1 MNVLF
6 EEDGH
11 FRAGSVMTDSVS
23 SLQVE
28 LPSGKRSK
36 VKAAHVLLRFASPEP
51 SALLSAAETQSAE
64 LDAPFLWEVS
74 GDDEFGFEEL
84 AREYHGGTPDAVQST
99 AVLLCLHAAPVYFHR
114 KGRGRFRKAPPDILK
129 AALAGLEKK
138 RLQQE
143 QIDGWS
149 SELQAG
155 RTPPEIAACA
165 AQILYKPDR
174 NRLETKAVEAAAGAA
189 GLSVVELMARAGAFA
204 SSHDYHLGRFLF
216 EYFPRGTDF
225 PTHEVPAVGELPD
238 AGVHAFSIDDA
249 TTTEI
254 DDAFSVQPKDGG
266 GWRVG
271 IHIAAPS
278 LAIQP
283 GTPLADIARSRL
295 STVYFP
301 GRKITM
307 LPDEAVDAYTLAE
320 GRDCPALSL
329 YLDVET
335 DLRVTA
341 KESRIERV
349 RVAANLR
356 HQQIEPL
363 FNEDTLMSDA
373 LPDFPWRDELLL
385 LWRLAE
391 VLEAGRGKPSANS
404 GQMDFNFYVDWERHT
419 ADGDG
424 YVDIQRRA
432 RGSPLD
438 KLVAELMIVANNTWG
453 AALRDAGIPA
463 LYRAQGAGK
472 VRMTT
477 VAAPHEGLGVDC
489 YAWSTSPLR
498 RYVDLVNQWQMIT
511 LLRGEPPVFP
521 PKSEALL
528 SALRDFEVV
537 YAAYADFQRS
547 MERYWCLRW
556 LRQRADAGDDS
567 PLPALV
573 LRESLV
579 RLEHI
584 PLVLR
589 CPSLPARDPRA
600 RVEVEVD
607 HIRLLDN
614 DARARWVGDLAPLE
628 GQVAVSEDELAEE
641 IAEAELPPDQPAAD
655 APLPEVT
662 PAAPESGEAD

>member
-36 VKAAHVLLRFASPEP
+36 VKAANVLLRFASPEP
-51 SALLSAAETQSAE
+51 GVLLAAAEAQAAD
-64 LDAPFLWEVS
+64 LDATFLWDVC
-74 GDDEFGFEEL
+74 GDDEFPFEEL
-84 AREYHGGTPDAVQST
+84 AREYHGAAPT
-99 AVLLCLHAAPVYFHR
+99 AEQAAAILLCLHAAPVYFHR
-114 KGRGRFRKAPPDILK
+114 KGKGRFRKAPPDILK

-143 QIDGWS
+143 QVDGWVA
-149 SELQAG
+149 ELLAG
-155 RTPPEIAACA
+155 RTPPDIAACS

-174 NRLETKAVEAAAGAA
+174 NRLETKAVEAAAASA
-189 GLSVVELMARAGAFA
+189 GLSVVGLMAKAGAFA
-204 SSHDYHLGRFLF
+204 SSHEYHLGRFLF

-225 PTHEVPAVGELPD
+225 PTHDVPPAGDLPD
-238 AGVHAFSIDDA
+238 AGVRAFSIDDA

-254 DDAFSVQPKDGG
+254 DDAFSVQPKAGG
-266 GWRVG
+266 GWRIG

-278 LAIQP
+278 LGIQP
-283 GTPLADIARSRL
+283 GTPLGEIARSRL

-307 LPDEAVDAYTLAE
+307 LPDEAVDTYTLQA
-320 GRDCPALSL
+320 GRSCPALSL

-341 KESRIERV
+341 KESRIEQV
-349 RVAANLR
+349 AVAANLR
-356 HQQIEPL
+356 HHEIEPL
-363 FNEDTLMSDA
+363 FNEDTITGGE
-373 LPDFPWRDELLL
+373 LPEFEWRDELLL

-391 VLEAGRGKPSANS
+391 VLEAGRGKPSANA
-404 GQMDFNFYVDWERHT
+404 GQMDFNFYVDWSQTTE
-419 ADGDG
+419 DGEG
-424 YVDIQRRA
+424 RVDIQRRA

-453 AALRDAGIPA
+453 SDLRDAGIPA

-498 RYVDLVNQWQMIT
+498 RYVDLVNQWQMIA
-511 LLRGEPPVFP
+511 LLRGEEPVFP

-528 SALRDFEVV
+528 SALRDFELA
-537 YAAYADFQRS
+537 YAAYADFQRG

-556 LRQRADAGDDS
+556 LRQQAREGNTVW
-567 PLPALV
+567 PAIV

-579 RLEHI
+579 RLEHV

-589 CPSLPARDPRA
+589 SPSLPARDPRS
-600 RVEVEVD
+600 RVEVEID
-607 HIRLLDN
+607 QLNLLDN
-614 DARARWVGDLAPLE
+614 DARARWVGDLAALA
-628 GQVAVSEDELAEE
+628 GAAQVSEEELAEE
-641 IAEAELPPDQPAAD
+641 IAEAELPPETPAAD
-655 APLPEVT
+655 APVPELPV
-662 PAAPESGEAD
+662 AAPESGEAD

>member
-36 VKAAHVLLRFASPEP
+36 VKAANVLLRFASPDP
-51 SALLSAAETQSAE
+51 AALLAAAEVQAAD
-64 LDAPFLWEVS
+64 LDATFLWDVC
-74 GDDEFGFEEL
+74 GDDEFPFEEL
-84 AREYHGGTPDAVQST
+84 AREYHGAAPT
-99 AVLLCLHAAPVYFHR
+99 AEQAAAILLCLHAAPVYFHR
-114 KGRGRFRKAPPDILK
+114 KGKGRFRKAPPDILK

-143 QIDGWS
+143 QVDGWVA
-149 SELQAG
+149 ELLAG
-155 RTPPEIAACA
+155 RTPPDIAACS

-174 NRLETKAVEAAAGAA
+174 NRLETKAVEAAAASA
-189 GLSVVELMARAGAFA
+189 GLSVVGLMAKAGAFA
-204 SSHDYHLGRFLF
+204 SSHEYHLGRFLF

-225 PTHEVPAVGELPD
+225 PTHEVPPAGDLPE
-238 AGVHAFSIDDA
+238 AGVRAFSIDDA

-254 DDAFSVQPKDGG
+254 DDAFSVQPKAGG
-266 GWRVG
+266 GWRIG

-278 LAIQP
+278 LGIQP
-283 GTPLADIARSRL
+283 GTPLGDIARSRL

-307 LPDEAVDAYTLAE
+307 LPDEAVDTYTLQA
-320 GRDCPALSL
+320 GRSCPALSL

-341 KESRIERV
+341 KESRIEQV
-349 RVAANLR
+349 AVAANLR
-356 HQQIEPL
+356 HHEIEPL
-363 FNEDTLMSDA
+363 FNEDTITGGE
-373 LPDFPWRDELLL
+373 LPEFEWRDELLL

-391 VLEAGRGKPSANS
+391 VLEAGRGKPSANA
-404 GQMDFNFYVDWERHT
+404 GQMDFNFYVDWSQTTE
-419 ADGDG
+419 DGEG
-424 YVDIQRRA
+424 RVDIQRRA

-453 AALRDAGIPA
+453 SDLRDAGIPA

-498 RYVDLVNQWQMIT
+498 RYVDLVNQWQMIA
-511 LLRGEPPVFP
+511 LLRGEEPVFP

-528 SALRDFEVV
+528 SALRDFELA
-537 YAAYADFQRS
+537 YAAYADFQRG

-556 LRQRADAGDDS
+556 LRQQAREGHTVW
-567 PLPALV
+567 PAIV

-579 RLEHI
+579 RLEHV

-589 CPSLPARDPRA
+589 SPSLPARDPRS
-600 RVEVEVD
+600 RVEVEID
-607 HIRLLDN
+607 QLNLLDN
-614 DARARWVGDLAPLE
+614 DARARWVGDLAALA
-628 GQVAVSEDELAEE
+628 GAAQVSEEELAEE
-641 IAEAELPPDQPAAD
+641 IAEAELPPETPAAD
-655 APLPEVT
+655 APVPELPV
-662 PAAPESGEAD
+662 AAPESGEAD

>member
-36 VKAAHVLLRFASPEP
+36 VKAANVLLRFASPDP
-51 SALLSAAETQSAE
+51 AALLAAAEVQAAD
-64 LDAPFLWEVS
+64 LDATFLWDVC
-74 GDDEFGFEEL
+74 GDDEFPFEEL
-84 AREYHGGTPDAVQST
+84 AREYHGAAPT
-99 AVLLCLHAAPVYFHR
+99 AEQAAAILLCLHAAPVYFHR
-114 KGRGRFRKAPPDILK
+114 KGKGRFRKAPPDILK

-143 QIDGWS
+143 QVDGWVA
-149 SELQAG
+149 ELLAG
-155 RTPPEIAACA
+155 RTPPDIAACS

-174 NRLETKAVEAAAGAA
+174 NRLETKAVEAAAASA
-189 GLSVVELMARAGAFA
+189 GLSVVGLMAKAGAFA
-204 SSHDYHLGRFLF
+204 SSHEYHLGRFLF

-225 PTHEVPAVGELPD
+225 PTHEVPPAGDLPE
-238 AGVHAFSIDDA
+238 AGVRAFSIDDA

-254 DDAFSVQPKDGG
+254 DDAFSVQPKAGG
-266 GWRVG
+266 GWRIG

-278 LAIQP
+278 LGIQP
-283 GTPLADIARSRL
+283 GTPLGDIARSRL

-307 LPDEAVDAYTLAE
+307 LPDEAVDTYTLQA
-320 GRDCPALSL
+320 GRSCPALSL

-341 KESRIERV
+341 KESRIEQV
-349 RVAANLR
+349 AVAANLR
-356 HQQIEPL
+356 HHEIEPL
-363 FNEDTLMSDA
+363 FNEDTITGGE
-373 LPDFPWRDELLL
+373 LPEFEWRDELLL

-391 VLEAGRGKPSANS
+391 VLEAGRGKPSANA
-404 GQMDFNFYVDWERHT
+404 GQMDFNFYVDWAQTTE
-419 ADGDG
+419 DGEG
-424 YVDIQRRA
+424 RVDIQRRA

-453 AALRDAGIPA
+453 SDLRDAGIPA

-498 RYVDLVNQWQMIT
+498 RYVDLVNQWQMIA
-511 LLRGEPPVFP
+511 LLRGEEPVFP

-528 SALRDFEVV
+528 SALRDFELA
-537 YAAYADFQRS
+537 YAAYADFQRG

-556 LRQRADAGDDS
+556 LRQQAREGTTVW
-567 PLPALV
+567 PAIV

-579 RLEHI
+579 RLEHV

-589 CPSLPARDPRA
+589 SPSLPARDPRS
-600 RVEVEVD
+600 RVEVEID
-607 HIRLLDN
+607 QLNLLDN
-614 DARARWVGDLAPLE
+614 DARARWVGDLAALA
-628 GQVAVSEDELAEE
+628 GAAQVSEEELAEE
-641 IAEAELPPDQPAAD
+641 IAEAELPPETPAAD
-655 APLPEVT
+655 APVPELPV
-662 PAAPESGEAD
+662 AAPESGEAD

>member
-36 VKAAHVLLRFASPEP
+36 VKAANVLLRFASPDP
-51 SALLSAAETQSAE
+51 AALLAAAEVQAAD
-64 LDAPFLWEVS
+64 LDATFLWDVC
-74 GDDEFGFEEL
+74 GDDEFPFEEL
-84 AREYHGGTPDAVQST
+84 AREYHGAAPT
-99 AVLLCLHAAPVYFHR
+99 AEQAAAILLCLHAAPVYFHR
-114 KGRGRFRKAPPDILK
+114 KGKGRFRKAPPDILK

-143 QIDGWS
+143 QVDGWVA
-149 SELQAG
+149 ELLAG
-155 RTPPEIAACA
+155 RTPPDIAACS

-174 NRLETKAVEAAAGAA
+174 NRLETKAVEAAAASA
-189 GLSVVELMARAGAFA
+189 GLSVVGLMAKAGAFA
-204 SSHDYHLGRFLF
+204 SSHEYHLGRFLF

-225 PTHEVPAVGELPD
+225 PTHEVPPAGDLPD
-238 AGVHAFSIDDA
+238 AGVRAFSIDDA

-254 DDAFSVQPKDGG
+254 DDAFSVQPKAGG
-266 GWRVG
+266 GWRIG

-278 LAIQP
+278 LGIQP
-283 GTPLADIARSRL
+283 GTPLGDIARSRL

-307 LPDEAVDAYTLAE
+307 LPDEAVDTYTLQA
-320 GRDCPALSL
+320 GRSCPALSL

-349 RVAANLR
+349 AVAANLR
-356 HQQIEPL
+356 HHEIEPL
-363 FNEDTLMSDA
+363 FNEDTITGGE
-373 LPDFPWRDELLL
+373 LPEFEWCDELLL

-391 VLEAGRGKPSANS
+391 VLEAGRGKPSANA
-404 GQMDFNFYVDWERHT
+404 GQMDFNFYVDWAQTTE
-419 ADGDG
+419 DGEG
-424 YVDIQRRA
+424 RVDIQRRA

-453 AALRDAGIPA
+453 SDLRDAGIPA

-498 RYVDLVNQWQMIT
+498 RYVDLVNQWQMIA
-511 LLRGEPPVFP
+511 LLRGEEPVFP

-528 SALRDFEVV
+528 SALRDFELA
-537 YAAYADFQRS
+537 YAAYADFQRG

-556 LRQRADAGDDS
+556 LRQQAREGNTVW
-567 PLPALV
+567 PAIV

-579 RLEHI
+579 RLEHV

-589 CPSLPARDPRA
+589 SPSLPARDPRS
-600 RVEVEVD
+600 RVEVEID
-607 HIRLLDN
+607 QLNLLDN
-614 DARARWVGDLAPLE
+614 DARARWVSDLAALA
-628 GQVAVSEDELAEE
+628 GAAQVSEEELAEE
-641 IAEAELPPDQPAAD
+641 IAEAELPPETPAAD
-655 APLPEVT
+655 APVPELPV
-662 PAAPESGEAD
+662 AAPESGEAD

>member
-36 VKAAHVLLRFASPEP
+36 VKAANVLLRFASPDP
-51 SALLSAAETQSAE
+51 AALLAAAEVQAAD
-64 LDAPFLWEVS
+64 LDATFLWDVC
-74 GDDEFGFEEL
+74 GDDEFPFEEL
-84 AREYHGGTPDAVQST
+84 AREYHGAAPT
-99 AVLLCLHAAPVYFHR
+99 AEQATAILLCLHAAPVYFHR
-114 KGRGRFRKAPPDILK
+114 KGKGRFRKAPPDILK

-138 RLQQE
+138 RMQQE
-143 QIDGWS
+143 QVDGWVA
-149 SELQAG
+149 ELLAG
-155 RTPPEIAACA
+155 RTPPDIAACS

-174 NRLETKAVEAAAGAA
+174 NRLETKAVEAAAASA
-189 GLSVVELMARAGAFA
+189 GLSVVGLMAQAGAFA
-204 SSHDYHLGRFLF
+204 SSHEYHLGRFLF

-225 PTHEVPAVGELPD
+225 PTHEVPPAGDLPE
-238 AGVHAFSIDDA
+238 AGVRAFSIDDA

-254 DDAFSVQPKDGG
+254 DDAFSVQPKAGG
-266 GWRVG
+266 GWRIG

-278 LAIQP
+278 LGIQP
-283 GTPLADIARSRL
+283 GTPLGDIARSRL

-307 LPDEAVDAYTLAE
+307 LPDEAVDTYTLQA
-320 GRDCPALSL
+320 GRSCPALSL

-341 KESRIERV
+341 KESRIEQV
-349 RVAANLR
+349 AVAANLR
-356 HQQIEPL
+356 HHEIEPL
-363 FNEDTLMSDA
+363 FNEDTITGGE
-373 LPDFPWRDELLL
+373 LPEFEWRDELLL

-391 VLEAGRGKPSANS
+391 VLEAGRGKPSANA
-404 GQMDFNFYVDWERHT
+404 GQMDFNFYVDWAQTTE
-419 ADGDG
+419 DGEG
-424 YVDIQRRA
+424 RVDIQRRA

-453 AALRDAGIPA
+453 SDLRDAGIPA

-498 RYVDLVNQWQMIT
+498 RYVDLVNQWQMIA
-511 LLRGEPPVFP
+511 LLRGEQPVFP

-528 SALRDFEVV
+528 SALRDFELA
-537 YAAYADFQRS
+537 YAAYADFQRG

-556 LRQRADAGDDS
+556 LRQQAREGHTVW
-567 PLPALV
+567 PAIV

-579 RLEHI
+579 RLEHV

-589 CPSLPARDPRA
+589 SPSLPARDPRS
-600 RVEVEVD
+600 RVEVEID
-607 HIRLLDN
+607 QLNLLDN
-614 DARARWVGDLAPLE
+614 DARARWVGDLAVLA
-628 GQVAVSEDELAEE
+628 GAVQVSEEELAEE
-641 IAEAELPPDQPAAD
+641 IAEAELPPETPAAD
-655 APLPEVT
+655 APVPELPV
-662 PAAPESGEAD
+662 AAPESGEAD

>member
-36 VKAAHVLLRFASPEP
+36 VKAANVLLRFASPEP
-51 SALLSAAETQSAE
+51 GVLLAAAEAQAAD
-64 LDAPFLWEVS
+64 LDATFLWDVC
-74 GDDEFGFEEL
+74 GDDEFPFEEL
-84 AREYHGGTPDAVQST
+84 AREYHGAAPT
-99 AVLLCLHAAPVYFHR
+99 AEQAAAILFCLHAAPVYFHR
-114 KGRGRFRKAPPDILK
+114 KGKGRFRKAPPDILK

-143 QIDGWS
+143 QVDGWVA
-149 SELQAG
+149 ELLAG
-155 RTPPEIAACA
+155 RTPPDIAACS

-174 NRLETKAVEAAAGAA
+174 NRLETKAVEAAAASA
-189 GLSVVELMARAGAFA
+189 GLSVVGLMAKAGAFA
-204 SSHDYHLGRFLF
+204 SSHEYHLGRFLF

-225 PTHEVPAVGELPD
+225 PTHEVPPAGDLPD
-238 AGVHAFSIDDA
+238 AGVRAFSIDDA

-266 GWRVG
+266 GWRIG

-278 LAIQP
+278 LGIQP
-283 GTPLADIARSRL
+283 GTPLGDIARSRL

-307 LPDEAVDAYTLAE
+307 LPDEAVDTYTLQA
-320 GRDCPALSL
+320 GRSCPALSL

-341 KESRIERV
+341 KESRIEQV
-349 RVAANLR
+349 AVAANLR
-356 HQQIEPL
+356 HHEIEPL
-363 FNEDTLMSDA
+363 FNEDTITGGE
-373 LPDFPWRDELLL
+373 LPEFEWRDELLL

-391 VLEAGRGKPSANS
+391 VLEAGRGKPSANA
-404 GQMDFNFYVDWERHT
+404 GQMDFNFYVDWAQTTE
-419 ADGDG
+419 DGEG
-424 YVDIQRRA
+424 RVDIQRRA

-453 AALRDAGIPA
+453 SDLRDAGIPA

-498 RYVDLVNQWQMIT
+498 RYVDLVNQWQMIA
-511 LLRGEPPVFP
+511 LLRGEEPVFP

-528 SALRDFEVV
+528 SALRDFELA
-537 YAAYADFQRS
+537 YAAYADFQRG

-556 LRQRADAGDDS
+556 LRQQAREGNTVW
-567 PLPALV
+567 PAIV

-579 RLEHI
+579 RLEHV

-589 CPSLPARDPRA
+589 SPSLPARDPRS
-600 RVEVEVD
+600 RVEVEID
-607 HIRLLDN
+607 QLNLLDN
-614 DARARWVGDLAPLE
+614 DARARWVGDLAALS
-628 GQVAVSEDELAEE
+628 GAAQVSEEELAEE
-641 IAEAELPPDQPAAD
+641 IAEAELPPEMPAAD
-655 APLPEVT
+655 APVPDLPV
-662 PAAPESGEAD
+662 AAPESGEAD

>member
-6 EEDGH
+6 EEDGQ
-11 FRAGSVMTDSVS
+11 FRAGSVLADNVA

-36 VKAAHVLLRFASPEP
+36 VKAGSVLLRFASPEP
-51 SALLSAAETQSAE
+51 SALISGAEAQVGD
-64 LDAPFLWEVS
+64 LDAPFLWEVC
-74 GDDEFGFEEL
+74 GDEEFAFEEL
-84 AREYHGGTPDAVQST
+84 AREYHGAAPDAVQAT
-99 AVLLCLHAAPVYFHR
+99 AILLCLHAAPVYFHR
-114 KGRGRFRKAPPDILK
+114 KGKGRFRKAPPDILK
-129 AALAGLEKK
+129 AALAGQEKK

-143 QIDGWS
+143 QVDHWGA
-149 SELQAG
+149 ELLAG
-155 RTPPEIAACA
+155 RTPPEIAACT

-174 NRLETKAVEAAAGAA
+174 NRLETKAVEAAAAAA
-189 GLSVVELMARAGAFA
+189 GLSVVALLAKAGAFA

-225 PTHEVPAVGELPD
+225 PTHDVPQAGDLPD
-238 AGVHAFSIDDA
+238 AGVRAFSIDDA

-254 DDAFSVQPKDGG
+254 DDAFSVRPKAGG
-266 GWRVG
+266 GWRIG

-278 LAIQP
+278 LGIKPDTAL
-283 GTPLADIARSRL
+283 GEIARNRL

-307 LPDEAVDAYTLAE
+307 LPEEAVETYTLQA

-349 RVAANLR
+349 AVAANLR
-356 HQQIEPL
+356 HHEIEPL
-363 FNEDTLMSDA
+363 FNEDTIMGGD
-373 LPDFPWRDELLL
+373 LPEFEWRDELML

-391 VLEAGRGKPSANS
+391 VLEAGRGKPSAS
-404 GQMDFNFYVDWERHT
+404 AGQMDFNFYVDWSVTTE
-419 ADGDG
+419 DGEG
-424 YVDIQRRA
+424 RVDIQRRA

-453 AALRDAGIPA
+453 SDLRDAGIPA

-498 RYVDLVNQWQMIT
+498 RYVDLVNQWQMIS

-521 PKSEALL
+521 PKSEALHM
-528 SALRDFEVV
+528 ALRDFELA
-537 YAAYADFQRS
+537 YAAYAEFQRG

-556 LRQRADAGDDS
+556 LRQQALDGNVAW
-567 PLPALV
+567 PAIV

-579 RLEHI
+579 RLEHV

-589 CPSLPARDPRA
+589 SPSLPARDPRS
-600 RVEVEVD
+600 RVTVEID
-607 HIRLLDN
+607 HVNLLDN
-614 DARARWVGDLAPLE
+614 DARARWVGDLAAST
-628 GQVAVSEDELAEE
+628 GAVAVSEEELAEE
-641 IAEAELPPDQPAAD
+641 IAEAELPPDTPPAE
-655 APLPEVT
+655 APVPELPV
-662 PAAPESGEAD
+662 AAPESGEAD

>member
-36 VKAAHVLLRFASPEP
+36 VKAANVLLRFASPDP
-51 SALLSAAETQSAE
+51 AALLAAAEVQAAD
-64 LDAPFLWEVS
+64 LDATFLWDVC
-74 GDDEFGFEEL
+74 GDDEFPFEEL
-84 AREYHGGTPDAVQST
+84 AREYHGAAPT
-99 AVLLCLHAAPVYFHR
+99 AEQAAAILLCLHAAPVYFHR
-114 KGRGRFRKAPPDILK
+114 KGKGRFRKAPPDILK

-143 QIDGWS
+143 QVDGWVA
-149 SELQAG
+149 ELLAG
-155 RTPPEIAACA
+155 RTPPDIAACS

-174 NRLETKAVEAAAGAA
+174 NRLETKAVEAAAASA
-189 GLSVVELMARAGAFA
+189 GLSVVGLMAKAGAFA
-204 SSHDYHLGRFLF
+204 SSHEYHLGRFLF

-225 PTHEVPAVGELPD
+225 PTHEVPPAGDLPE
-238 AGVHAFSIDDA
+238 AGVRAFSIDDA

-254 DDAFSVQPKDGG
+254 DDAFSVQPKAGG
-266 GWRVG
+266 GWRIG

-278 LAIQP
+278 LGIQP
-283 GTPLADIARSRL
+283 GTPLGDIARSRL

-307 LPDEAVDAYTLAE
+307 LPDEAVDTYTLQA
-320 GRDCPALSL
+320 GRSCPALSL

-341 KESRIERV
+341 KESRIEQV
-349 RVAANLR
+349 AVAANLR
-356 HQQIEPL
+356 HHEIEPL
-363 FNEDTLMSDA
+363 FNEDTITGGE
-373 LPDFPWRDELLL
+373 LPEFEWRDELLL

-391 VLEAGRGKPSANS
+391 VLEAGRGKPSANA
-404 GQMDFNFYVDWERHT
+404 GQMDFNFYVDWAQTTE
-419 ADGDG
+419 DGEG
-424 YVDIQRRA
+424 RVDIQRRA

-453 AALRDAGIPA
+453 SDLRDAGIPA

-498 RYVDLVNQWQMIT
+498 RYVDLVNQWQMIA
-511 LLRGEPPVFP
+511 LLRGEEPVFP

-528 SALRDFEVV
+528 SALRDFELA
-537 YAAYADFQRS
+537 YAAYADFQRG

-556 LRQRADAGDDS
+556 LRQQAREGHTVW
-567 PLPALV
+567 PAIV

-579 RLEHI
+579 RLEHV

-589 CPSLPARDPRA
+589 SPSLPARDPRS
-600 RVEVEVD
+600 RVEVEID
-607 HIRLLDN
+607 QLNLLDN
-614 DARARWVGDLAPLE
+614 DARARWVGDLAALA
-628 GQVAVSEDELAEE
+628 GAAQVSEEELAEE
-641 IAEAELPPDQPAAD
+641 IAEAELPPETPAAD
-655 APLPEVT
+655 APVPELPV
-662 PAAPESGEAD
+662 AAPESGEAD

>member
-36 VKAAHVLLRFASPEP
+36 VKAANVLLRFASPEP
-51 SALLSAAETQSAE
+51 GVLLAAAEAQAAD
-64 LDAPFLWEVS
+64 LDATFLWDVC
-74 GDDEFGFEEL
+74 GDDEFPFEEL
-84 AREYHGGTPDAVQST
+84 AREYHGAAPT
-99 AVLLCLHAAPVYFHR
+99 AEQAAAILLCLHAAPVYFHR
-114 KGRGRFRKAPPDILK
+114 KGKGRFRKAPPDILK

-143 QIDGWS
+143 QVDGWVA
-149 SELQAG
+149 ELLAG
-155 RTPPEIAACA
+155 RTPPDIAACS

-174 NRLETKAVEAAAGAA
+174 NRLETKAVEAAAASA
-189 GLSVVELMARAGAFA
+189 GLSVVGLMAKAGAFA
-204 SSHDYHLGRFLF
+204 SSHEYHLGRFLF

-225 PTHEVPAVGELPD
+225 PTHEVPPAGDLPE
-238 AGVHAFSIDDA
+238 AGVRAFSIDDA

-254 DDAFSVQPKDGG
+254 DDAFSVQPKAGG
-266 GWRVG
+266 GWRIG

-278 LAIQP
+278 LGIQP
-283 GTPLADIARSRL
+283 GTPLGDIARSRL

-307 LPDEAVDAYTLAE
+307 LPDEAVDTYTLQA
-320 GRDCPALSL
+320 GRSCPALSL

-341 KESRIERV
+341 KESRIEQV
-349 RVAANLR
+349 AVAANLR
-356 HQQIEPL
+356 HHEIEPL
-363 FNEDTLMSDA
+363 FNEDTITGGD
-373 LPDFPWRDELLL
+373 LPEFEWRDELLL

-391 VLEAGRGKPSANS
+391 VLEAGRGKPSANA
-404 GQMDFNFYVDWERHT
+404 GQMDFNFYVDWAQTTE
-419 ADGDG
+419 DGEG
-424 YVDIQRRA
+424 RVDIQRRA

-453 AALRDAGIPA
+453 SDLRDAGIPA

-498 RYVDLVNQWQMIT
+498 RYVDLVNQWQMIA
-511 LLRGEPPVFP
+511 LLRGEEPVFP
-521 PKSEALL
+521 PKSEGLL
-528 SALRDFEVV
+528 SALRDFELA
-537 YAAYADFQRS
+537 YAAYADFQRG

-556 LRQRADAGDDS
+556 LRQQAREGHTVW
-567 PLPALV
+567 PAIV

-579 RLEHI
+579 RLEHV

-589 CPSLPARDPRA
+589 SPSLPARDPRS
-600 RVEVEVD
+600 RVEVEID
-607 HIRLLDN
+607 QLNLLDN
-614 DARARWVGDLAPLE
+614 DARARWVGDLAALA
-628 GQVAVSEDELAEE
+628 GAAQVSEEELAEE
-641 IAEAELPPDQPAAD
+641 IAEAELPPETPAAD
-655 APLPEVT
+655 APVPELPV
-662 PAAPESGEAD
+662 AAPESGEAD

>member
-36 VKAAHVLLRFASPEP
+36 VKAANVLLRFASPEP
-51 SALLSAAETQSAE
+51 GVLLAAAEAQAAD
-64 LDAPFLWEVS
+64 LDATFLWDVC
-74 GDDEFGFEEL
+74 GDDEFPFEEL
-84 AREYHGGTPDAVQST
+84 AREYHGAAPT
-99 AVLLCLHAAPVYFHR
+99 AEQAAAILFCLHAAPVYFHR
-114 KGRGRFRKAPPDILK
+114 KGKGRFRKAPPDILK

-143 QIDGWS
+143 QVDGWVA
-149 SELQAG
+149 ELLAG
-155 RTPPEIAACA
+155 RTPPDIAACS

-174 NRLETKAVEAAAGAA
+174 NRLETKAVEAAAASA
-189 GLSVVELMARAGAFA
+189 GLSVVGLMAKAGAFA
-204 SSHDYHLGRFLF
+204 SSHEYHLGRFLF

-225 PTHEVPAVGELPD
+225 PTHDVPPAGDLPD
-238 AGVHAFSIDDA
+238 AGVRAFSIDDA

-254 DDAFSVQPKDGG
+254 DDAFSVQPKAGG
-266 GWRVG
+266 GWRIG

-278 LAIQP
+278 LGIQP
-283 GTPLADIARSRL
+283 GTPLGDIARSRL

-307 LPDEAVDAYTLAE
+307 LPDEAVDTYTLQA
-320 GRDCPALSL
+320 GRSCPALSL

-335 DLRVTA
+335 DLSVTA
-341 KESRIERV
+341 KESRIEQV
-349 RVAANLR
+349 AVAANLR
-356 HQQIEPL
+356 HHEIEPL
-363 FNEDTLMSDA
+363 FNEDTITGGE
-373 LPDFPWRDELLL
+373 LPEFEWRDELLL

-391 VLEAGRGKPSANS
+391 VLEAGRGKPSANA
-404 GQMDFNFYVDWERHT
+404 GQMDFNFYVDWAQTTE
-419 ADGDG
+419 DGEG
-424 YVDIQRRA
+424 RVDIQRRA

-453 AALRDAGIPA
+453 SDLRDAGIPA

-498 RYVDLVNQWQMIT
+498 RYVDLVNQWQMIA
-511 LLRGEPPVFP
+511 LLRGEEPVFP

-528 SALRDFEVV
+528 SALRDFELA
-537 YAAYADFQRS
+537 YAAYADFQRG

-556 LRQRADAGDDS
+556 LRQQAREGNTVW
-567 PLPALV
+567 PAIV

-579 RLEHI
+579 RLEHV

-589 CPSLPARDPRA
+589 SPSLPARDPRS
-600 RVEVEVD
+600 RVEVEID
-607 HIRLLDN
+607 QLNLLDN
-614 DARARWVGDLAPLE
+614 DARARWVGDLAALS
-628 GQVAVSEDELAEE
+628 GAAQVSEEELAEE
-641 IAEAELPPDQPAAD
+641 IAEAELPPEMPAAD
-655 APLPEVT
+655 APVPELPV
-662 PAAPESGEAD
+662 AAPESGEAD

>member
-36 VKAAHVLLRFASPEP
+36 VKAANVLLRFASPDP
-51 SALLSAAETQSAE
+51 AVLLASAE
-64 LDAPFLWEVS
+64 LQAADLDATFLWDVC
-74 GDDEFGFEEL
+74 GDDEFPFEEL
-84 AREYHGGTPDAVQST
+84 AREYHGAAPT
-99 AVLLCLHAAPVYFHR
+99 AEQAAAILLCLHAAPVYFHR
-114 KGRGRFRKAPPDILK
+114 KGKGRFRKAPPDILK

-143 QIDGWS
+143 QVDGWVA
-149 SELQAG
+149 ELLAG
-155 RTPPEIAACA
+155 RTPPDIAACS

-174 NRLETKAVEAAAGAA
+174 NRLETKAVEAAAASA
-189 GLSVVELMARAGAFA
+189 GLSVVGLMAKAGAFA
-204 SSHDYHLGRFLF
+204 SSHEYHLGRFLF

-225 PTHEVPAVGELPD
+225 PTHEVPPAGDLPE
-238 AGVHAFSIDDA
+238 AGVRAFSIDDA

-254 DDAFSVQPKDGG
+254 DDAFSVQPKAGG
-266 GWRVG
+266 GWRIG

-278 LAIQP
+278 LGIQP
-283 GTPLADIARSRL
+283 GTPLGDIARSRL

-307 LPDEAVDAYTLAE
+307 LPDEAVDTYTLQA
-320 GRDCPALSL
+320 GRSCPALSL

-341 KESRIERV
+341 KESRIEQV
-349 RVAANLR
+349 AVAANLR
-356 HQQIEPL
+356 HHEIEPL
-363 FNEDTLMSDA
+363 FNEDTITGGE
-373 LPDFPWRDELLL
+373 LPEFEWRDELLL

-391 VLEAGRGKPSANS
+391 VLEAGRGKPSANA
-404 GQMDFNFYVDWERHT
+404 GQMDFNFYVDWAQTTE
-419 ADGDG
+419 DGEG
-424 YVDIQRRA
+424 RVDIQRRA

-453 AALRDAGIPA
+453 SDLRDAGIPA

-498 RYVDLVNQWQMIT
+498 RYVDLVNQWQMIA
-511 LLRGEPPVFP
+511 LLRGEEPVFP

-528 SALRDFEVV
+528 SALRDFELA
-537 YAAYADFQRS
+537 YAAYADFQRG

-556 LRQRADAGDDS
+556 LRQQAREGHTVW
-567 PLPALV
+567 PAIV

-579 RLEHI
+579 RLEHV

-589 CPSLPARDPRA
+589 SPSLPARDPRS
-600 RVEVEVD
+600 RVEVEID
-607 HIRLLDN
+607 QLNLLDN
-614 DARARWVGDLAPLE
+614 DARARWVGDLAALA
-628 GQVAVSEDELAEE
+628 GAAQVSEEELAEE
-641 IAEAELPPDQPAAD
+641 IAEAELPPETPAAD
-655 APLPEVT
+655 APVPELPV
-662 PAAPESGEAD
+662 AAPESGEAD

>member
-36 VKAAHVLLRFASPEP
+36 VKAANVLLRFASPDP
-51 SALLSAAETQSAE
+51 GALLAAAEAQAAD
-64 LDAPFLWEVS
+64 LDATFLWEVC
-74 GDDEFGFEEL
+74 GDDEFPFEEL
-84 AREYHGGTPDAVQST
+84 AREYHGAAPT
-99 AVLLCLHAAPVYFHR
+99 AEQAAAILLCLHATPVYFHR
-114 KGRGRFRKAPPDILK
+114 KGKGRFRKAPPDILK

-143 QIDGWS
+143 QVDGWVA
-149 SELQAG
+149 ELLAG
-155 RTPPEIAACA
+155 RTPPDVAACS

-174 NRLETKAVEAAAGAA
+174 NRLETKAVEAAAASA
-189 GLSVVELMARAGAFA
+189 GLSVVGLMAKAGAFS
-204 SSHDYHLGRFLF
+204 SSHEYHLGRFLF

-225 PTHEVPAVGELPD
+225 PTHDVPPAGDLPD
-238 AGVHAFSIDDA
+238 AGVRAFSIDDA

-254 DDAFSVQPKDGG
+254 DDAFSVQPKAGG
-266 GWRVG
+266 GWRIG

-278 LAIQP
+278 LGIQP
-283 GTPLADIARSRL
+283 GTPLGDIARSRL

-307 LPDEAVDAYTLAE
+307 LPDEAVNTYTLQA
-320 GRDCPALSL
+320 GRSCPALSL

-341 KESRIERV
+341 KESRIEQV
-349 RVAANLR
+349 AVAANLR
-356 HQQIEPL
+356 HHEIEPL
-363 FNEDTLMSDA
+363 FNEDTITGGE
-373 LPDFPWRDELLL
+373 LPEFEWRDELLL

-391 VLEAGRGKPSANS
+391 VLEAGRGKPSANA
-404 GQMDFNFYVDWERHT
+404 GQMDFNFYVDWAQTTE
-419 ADGDG
+419 DGEG
-424 YVDIQRRA
+424 RVDIQRRA

-453 AALRDAGIPA
+453 SDLRDAGIPA

-498 RYVDLVNQWQMIT
+498 RYVDLVNQWQMIA
-511 LLRGEPPVFP
+511 LLRAEEPVFP

-528 SALRDFEVV
+528 SALRDFELA
-537 YAAYADFQRS
+537 YAAYADFQRG

-556 LRQRADAGDDS
+556 LRQQAREGNTVW
-567 PLPALV
+567 PAIV

-579 RLEHI
+579 RLEHV

-589 CPSLPARDPRA
+589 SPSLPARDPRS
-600 RVEVEVD
+600 RVEVE
-607 HIRLLDN
+607 IEQLNLLDN
-614 DARARWVGDLAPLE
+614 DARARWVGDLAALA
-628 GQVAVSEDELAEE
+628 GVAQVSEEELAEE
-641 IAEAELPPDQPAAD
+641 IAEAELPPEMPAAD
-655 APLPEVT
+655 APLPELPV
-662 PAAPESGEAD
+662 AAPESGEAD

>member
-6 EEDGH
+6 EEDGQ
-11 FRAGSVMTDSVS
+11 FRAGTVLADSVA

-36 VKAAHVLLRFASPEP
+36 VKAANVLLRFASPEP
-51 SALLSAAETQSAE
+51 TALLASAE
-64 LDAPFLWEVS
+64 AQAADLDVPFLWEVS
-74 GDDEFGFEEL
+74 GDGEFAFEEL
-84 AREYHGGTPDAVQST
+84 AREYHGAAPSPEQAT
-99 AVLLCLHAAPVYFHR
+99 AILLCLHAAPVYFHR
-114 KGRGRFRKAPPDILK
+114 KGKGRFRKAPPDILK

-138 RLQQE
+138 RLQQA
-143 QIDGWS
+143 QVDGWVA
-149 SELQAG
+149 ELLAG
-155 RTPPEIAACA
+155 RMPPEIAACS

-174 NRLETKAVEAAAGAA
+174 NRLETKAVEAAAAA
-189 GLSVVELMARAGAFA
+189 GGLSLVALMAQAGAFA

-225 PTHEVPAVGELPD
+225 PTHEVPLAGDLPD
-238 AGVHAFSIDDA
+238 AGVRAFSIDDA

-254 DDAFSVQPKDGG
+254 DDAFSVRPKAGG
-266 GWRVG
+266 GWRIG

-278 LAIQP
+278 LGIQP
-283 GTPLADIARSRL
+283 GTPLDDIARTRL

-307 LPDEAVDAYTLAE
+307 LPDEAVDTYTLQA

-335 DLRVTA
+335 DLRITA
-341 KESRIERV
+341 KETRIERV
-349 RVAANLR
+349 AVVANLR
-356 HQQIEPL
+356 HHEIEPL
-363 FNEDTLMSDA
+363 FNEDTITSGELA
-373 LPDFPWRDELLL
+373 DFAWRDELLL

-391 VLEAGRGKPSANS
+391 VLEAGRGKPSVNS
-404 GQMDFNFYVDWERHT
+404 GQMDFNFYVDWAQTTEE
-419 ADGDG
+419 GEG
-424 YVDIQRRA
+424 WIDIQRRA

-438 KLVAELMIVANNTWG
+438 TLVAELMIVANNTWG

-511 LLRGEPPVFP
+511 LLRGEAPVFP

-528 SALRDFEVV
+528 SALRDFELA
-537 YAAYADFQRS
+537 YAAYADFQRG

-556 LRQRADAGDDS
+556 LRQQAREGHTVW
-567 PLPALV
+567 PAIV

-579 RLEHI
+579 RLEHV

-589 CPSLPARDPRA
+589 APSLPARDPRA
-600 RVEVEVD
+600 RVEVEID
-607 HIRLLDN
+607 HLNLLDN
-614 DARARWVGDLAPLE
+614 DARARWVGDLAALA
-628 GQVAVSEDELAEE
+628 GAAVVSEEELAEE
-641 IAEAELPPDQPAAD
+641 IAEAELPPGTPAAD
-655 APLPEVT
+655 APLPEV
-662 PAAPESGEAD
+662 PAAAPESGEAD

>member
-36 VKAAHVLLRFASPEP
+36 VKAAHVLLRFASPDP
-51 SALLSAAETQSAE
+51 SALLAAAETQATE

-74 GDDEFGFEEL
+74 GDEEFGFEEL
-84 AREYHGGTPDAVQST
+84 AREYHGANPDAVQST

-174 NRLETKAVEAAAGAA
+174 NRLETKAVEAAATAA
-189 GLSVVELMARAGAFA
+189 GLSVLELMARAGAFA

-238 AGVHAFSIDDA
+238 AGVQAFSIDDA

-363 FNEDTLMSDA
+363 FNEDTLTSDA
-373 LPDFPWRDELLL
+373 LPEFPWRDELLL

-424 YVDIQRRA
+424 FVDIQRRA

-511 LLRGEPPVFP
+511 LLRAEPPVFP

-537 YAAYADFQRS
+537 YAAYADFQRA

-567 PLPALV
+567 PLPAIV

-600 RVEVEVD
+600 RVEIEVD